1 MVAVIKT
8 GSSIRRIFL
17 YNENKIELGVAR
29 CLSAINYPMEAHQM
43 NASMRLNRLLQ
54 QAALNSKVM
63 RNSVHISL
71 NFDPTEKDL
80 SDDRLIEIAKRYMEG
95 IGFSDQPFLIY
106 RHFDAAHPH
115 IHLVS
120 IKVRS
125 DGSRIDMHNMGRNQS
140 EKIRSLIEEEF
151 NLVKADQS
159 MLKLSHIPKGID
171 LVKVQYGRTETRAAI
186 QHVLEEV
193 LNSYNFRSLHQ
204 LNAILR
210 QFNVLADRGSERSR
224 IYTNKG
230 LLYGLMDEHGN
241 KVGVPIKASDL
252 YSRPT
257 LKNLQDRFEQN
268 QPFRNQHKI
277 RTIYSIDKA
286 IQGQIK
292 DIEEFKGRLLRQ
304 AIDVVIRE
312 SASGVVYGITYV
324 DHKNK
329 CVFNGSE
336 LGKQYSAKAI
346 LARLADPVLEKNS
359 IKLQDR
365 PFVRLNI
372 VPARSEPNKVNGSTG
387 ISMNIL
393 SIAKNP
399 LETLFNA
406 PNSADYI
413 PHAFK
418 KRKKKKKRKIQY

>member
-29 CLSAINYPMEAHQM
+29 CLSAINYPMDAHQM
-43 NASMRLNRLLQ
+43 SSSMRLNRLLQ

-346 LARLADPVLEKNS
+346 LARLADPVLEENS
-359 IKLQDR
+359 IKIQDR

>member
-29 CLSAINYPMEAHQM
+29 CLSAINYPMDAHQM
-43 NASMRLNRLLQ
+43 SSSMRLNRLLQ

-140 EKIRSLIEEEF
+140 EKIRSLIEREF
-151 NLVKADQS
+151 NLVKAGQS
-159 MLKLSHIPKGID
+159 TLKLSHIPKGID
-171 LVKVQYGRTETRAAI
+171 LAKVHYGRSETRAAI

-193 LNSYNFRSLHQ
+193 LNSYSFSNLHQ

-257 LKNLQDRFEQN
+257 LKNLQGRFEQK

-346 LARLADPVLEKNS
+346 LARLADPVLEENS
-359 IKLQDR
+359 IKIQDR